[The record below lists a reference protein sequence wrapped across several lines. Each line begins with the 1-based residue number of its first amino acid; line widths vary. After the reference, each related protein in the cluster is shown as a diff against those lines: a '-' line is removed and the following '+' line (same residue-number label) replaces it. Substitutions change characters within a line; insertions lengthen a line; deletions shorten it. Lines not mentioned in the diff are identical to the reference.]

1 MHEDLKCEICNEEN
15 ETQKHILECK
25 ILNKNEKQILKY
37 EKIENGNIFEMVQI
51 VKKFKENLVKR
62 DKTWSNDSQENV
74 TFYGAK
80 WQD

>member
-1 MHEDLKCEICNEEN
+1 MHEDLKCKICNEEN
-15 ETQKHILECK
+15 ETKKHILECK

-62 DKTWSNDSQENV
+62 DET
-74 TFYGAK
+74 
-80 WQD
+80 